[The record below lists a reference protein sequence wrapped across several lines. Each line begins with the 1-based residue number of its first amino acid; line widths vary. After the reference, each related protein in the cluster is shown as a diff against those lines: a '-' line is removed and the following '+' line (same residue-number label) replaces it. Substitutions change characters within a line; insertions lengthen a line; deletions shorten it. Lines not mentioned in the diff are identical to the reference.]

1 MVEASM
7 TIPDEGKAMPSMKT
21 IRERSGTEGRRGPAL
36 GESTLRGGGFYRYL
50 VLGLLRDG
58 TPRHGYALM
67 KDYQQRSGTPIGS
80 GRFYNKL
87 QRLAAEGLV
96 TTAANPPGADPRRTP
111 YRITSTGAASFDVWL
126 RDSANPDSQRGD
138 DLCAHALLL
147 TAAEPAVVSATLD
160 RWRNDIAM
168 RGARIEEAHA
178 RALTTRRASPPSA
191 FYPLPVVLARR
202 LKHATADIEFIDEF
216 RRAYEQ
222 WMRRR
227 AEARVS
233 RTTPAGRRSGARPI
247 RA

>member
-1 MVEASM
+1 MA
-7 TIPDEGKAMPSMKT
+7 TPS
-21 IRERSGTEGRRGPAL
+21 
-36 GESTLRGGGFYRYL
+36 
-50 VLGLLRDG
+50 
-58 TPRHGYALM
+58 

-202 LKHATADIEFIDEF
+202 LKHAVADIEFIDEF
-216 RRAYEQ
+216 RRTYEQ

-233 RTTPAGRRSGARPI
+233 RNTPAGRGSGSRPI